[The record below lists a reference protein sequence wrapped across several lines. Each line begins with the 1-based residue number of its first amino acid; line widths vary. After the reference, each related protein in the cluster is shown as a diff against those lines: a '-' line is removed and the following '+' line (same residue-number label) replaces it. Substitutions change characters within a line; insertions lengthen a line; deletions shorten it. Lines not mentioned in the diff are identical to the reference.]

1 MDYRD
6 PWLFD
11 TVLKQIRERDIE
23 LLIGSSMGGY
33 FAYCLSTMTGI
44 PTVLFNPAVIGR
56 SFPIKSSAY
65 FAEYGIGEF
74 EYHREDIGHRIP
86 KEVFTRWVI

>member
-1 MDYRD
+1 MRVLSNRLPKAVAFFHGLESKPFSEKNQILIEHYGDANVYAPAMDYRD

-44 PTVLFNPAVIGR
+44 PTIL
-56 SFPIKSSAY
+56 K
-65 FAEYGIGEF
+65 
-74 EYHREDIGHRIP
+74 
-86 KEVFTRWVI
+86 